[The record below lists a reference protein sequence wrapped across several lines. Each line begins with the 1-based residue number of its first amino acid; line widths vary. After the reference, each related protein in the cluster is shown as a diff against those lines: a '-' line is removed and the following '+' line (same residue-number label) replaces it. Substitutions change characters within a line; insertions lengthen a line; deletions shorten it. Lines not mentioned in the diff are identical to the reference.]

1 MKSRCAVCDA
11 PVPPM
16 ARGCPNCG
24 APNPARRAILAA
36 AAIVA
41 VLGPAIAVAIYAAT
55 RWDQPLIS
63 ADRPA
68 EQALPAQ
75 PTPRS
80 DDNFAWLE
88 AAMKACDDKA
98 SAEPNALHFLVVPLT
113 YDPKD
118 IDHWRQA
125 ALNRIGNA
133 LVLPGTD
140 TLSGLRDKTLAIAP
154 EEYVFSL
161 RDQATQ
167 AVRTWDAAT
176 GVKWFSIGDAGDVT
190 SLQMQ
195 YKPGDK
201 GHDLWGNLISHQKG
215 ACYWINAI
223 FEE

>member
-1 MKSRCAVCDA
+1 MRLMAPACAA
-11 PVPPM
+11 
-16 ARGCPNCG
+16 CG
-24 APNPARRAILAA
+24 TPNPARRAVLAA

-63 ADRPA
+63 PDQPA

-75 PTPRS
+75 PAARS
-80 DDNFAWLE
+80 EDNFAWLE

-98 SAEPNALHFLVVPLT
+98 SAEPNALHFLVVPLAS
-113 YDPKD
+113 DPKD
-118 IDHWRQA
+118 IDRWRPA

-140 TLSGLRDKTLAIAP
+140 TLTGLRDKMLTIAP
-154 EEYVFSL
+154 EQYVFSI
-161 RDQATQ
+161 RDQKTQ

-176 GVKWFSIGDAGDVT
+176 GVKWLSIGDAGDVT

-195 YKPGDK
+195 YKPRDRGR
-201 GHDLWGNLISHQKG
+201 DLWGNLISHQKG
-215 ACYWINAI
+215 TCYWINAI